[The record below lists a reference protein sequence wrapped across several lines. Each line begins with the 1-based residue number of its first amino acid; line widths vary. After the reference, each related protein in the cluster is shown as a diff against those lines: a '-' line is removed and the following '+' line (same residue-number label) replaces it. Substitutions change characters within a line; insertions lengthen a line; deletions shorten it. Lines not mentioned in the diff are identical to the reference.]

1 QRRRGT
7 ADRNEYRHL
16 AAYELGRQCGQSVVC
31 AASPTK
37 FNGQVLAFNQATL
50 TQPSAERSQHIH
62 RILWRSAAHKP
73 DHRYRRLLRARP
85 ERPDCRPAEQR
96 DELAPVHSIT
106 WSAMASSP
114 GGKLRPNALAVLRLI
129 TNSNLVDCMTGRSA
143 GFSPLRI
150 RPVYTPAWRYASVM
164 IVP

>member
-73 DHRYRRLLRARP
+73 DHRHRRLLRVHR
-85 ERPDCRPAEQR
+85 ERPRRRAADQR
-96 DELAPVHSIT
+96 DELATVDHSMT
-106 WSAMASSP
+106 SSALASSES
-114 GGKLRPNALAVLRLI
+114 GTVRPSVLAVLRLI
-129 TNSNLVDCMTGRSA
+129 ASSYLIGACTGRSA
-143 GFSPLRI
+143 GVSPLRM
-150 RPVYTPAWRYASVM
+150 RST
-164 IVP
+164 

>member
-73 DHRYRRLLRARP
+73 DHRHRRLLGARREGP
-85 ERPDCRPAEQR
+85 GGSASAKQT
-96 DELAPVHSIT
+96 DELATPHSIT
-106 WSAMASSP
+106 SSAATSRP
-114 GGKLRPNALAVLRLI
+114 GGTRSPSVFALLTLSTV
-129 TNSNLVDCMTGRSA
+129 SYLVVAC
-143 GFSPLRI
+143 
-150 RPVYTPAWRYASVM
+150 
-164 IVP
+164 